1 MGIDESAKI
10 FTCFTKNSM
19 HTCDYK
25 QEISVDIYH
34 KKELEILKWLHLFS
48 KRRKMEEKGRQLLFF
63 VKRLLA
69 LLNSVM

>member
-25 QEISVDIYH
+25 QEISVDI
-34 KKELEILKWLHLFS
+34 
-48 KRRKMEEKGRQLLFF
+48 
-63 VKRLLA
+63 
-69 LLNSVM
+69 